1 MTAVLPE
8 QPGRRERNK
17 ARTREAIV
25 AATRALARERGLEQ
39 VTVAQIADRAEI
51 SRRTFFNYFG
61 GVDEV
66 VAAGTATTLQALGD
80 AFLARP
86 ATEDPLAAV
95 AAALRE
101 HPLDRELLLDWRPA
115 GQLPEHRL
123 HPLHHQVWRHHE
135 EWLVQLL
142 ARRVGDADPLR
153 PRTLA
158 AALMAFFEV
167 VERAWAPRTVDL
179 DADEAVAVFNADLLR
194 ALDHA
199 RSGWRPLTR

>member
-1 MTAVLPE
+1 MPDVHREP
-8 QPGRRERNK
+8 PGRRERNK

-39 VTVAQIADRAEI
+39 VTVAEIADRAEV

-66 VAAGTATTLQALGD
+66 VAAGTATTLRALGE

-86 ATEDPLAAV
+86 SAEDPLAAV
-95 AAALRE
+95 AEALRE
-101 HPLDRELLLDWRPA
+101 HPLDRELLLDWRPS
-115 GQLPEHRL
+115 GQLTDHRV

-142 ARRVGDADPLR
+142 AQRVGDGDPLR

-167 VERAWAPRTVDL
+167 VERTWAPRTVDL

-194 ALDHA
+194 ALEHA
-199 RSGWRPLTR
+199 RHGWRTR